1 MSKSVFLLFVA
12 MGAGTLAAQ
21 AQIGTQPDWG
31 PEIALIKSQ
40 PLVVLLDEED
50 PKELRK
56 LADKPAELAQ
66 YKTYVAQYNAQLRQL
81 APKLWQFSPAVTFQS
96 EADYQELR
104 KAKGAKTV
112 VLHQTRQRLGRQLNG
127 LETDLV
133 AWMELELVGGGDREN
148 VWHGP
153 SSLTVLYPS
162 DIVFTF
168 RNLQRDLQEKA
179 SDAGKTVSNRKGVAR
194 LMLQDV
200 QHAQQL
206 KTKTLLLNRAE
217 VPDQLA
223 EAEIAKDYPFPV
235 QLVPLQTIEAAV
247 LAGDARYAYVRWLT
261 VTAGLVGPSIIDA
274 ADGHRLT
281 TALSS
286 KPELAKADL
295 KDFTRYIALM
305 DRYAKR
311 LPELEDLAK

>member
-1 MSKSVFLLFVA
+1 MSKRVLLLVGA
-12 MGAGTLAAQ
+12 IGAGTLAAQ
-21 AQIGTQPDWG
+21 AQLGTQPDWSA
-31 PEIALIKSQ
+31 EVASIKAQ
-40 PLVVLLDEED
+40 PLVVVLTEED
-50 PKELRK
+50 PKELRQ
-56 LADKPAELAQ
+56 LANRPTELAQ
-66 YKTYVAQYNAQLRQL
+66 YKTYVAQYNAQLQQL
-81 APKLWQFSPAVTFQS
+81 APRLWQFSPAVVFKS

-104 KAKGAKTV
+104 QAKGTKTA

-127 LETDLV
+127 LEADLV
-133 AWMELELVGGGDREN
+133 AWMELELVGNGDHEN

-153 SSLTVLYPS
+153 SSPTVLYTS

-168 RNLQRDLQEKA
+168 KNMQRDLHQKA
-179 SDAGKTVSNRKGVAR
+179 RDAGKTVSNRTGVAR

-217 VPDQLA
+217 VPDQLTV
-223 EAEIAKDYPFPV
+223 AEIARDYPFPV
-235 QLVPLQTIEAAV
+235 QVVPLPAIEAAV

-261 VTAGLVGPSIIDA
+261 VTAGLVGPSIIDE

-281 TALSS
+281 TVLST
-286 KPELAKADL
+286 KTELAKADL

-305 DRYAKR
+305 DRYAQR